1 MLASSS
7 SSSSSDDS
15 SSGDTDTSSGSHTTA
30 KRIKR
35 AFRHRKRRKSSASSK
50 DTPSIPSVIS
60 SPSGEGHC
68 SFIENAN
75 PATNHNSSHHDAR
88 SRHGSILG
96 AIMSGDEADTDGERE
111 RRDGQ
116 PRIRDFEQGTMR
128 SANSPERK
136 VKKKKKKHSKRSKRE
151 GRREGFS
158 EKENANPAEQV
169 TVQEDDT
176 GTRLGFVD
184 EITIAPGTNNEGKRP
199 FALRQFSSRPRRP
212 ALPGLLSNT
221 VFSTQQQPT
230 GPATPGL
237 RRTNSLPDRLNRTQ
251 STQNT
256 ILRPTIY
263 PFPQSNAPSE
273 HVHDIGNA
281 EDAPNMS
288 RTAAV
293 VLLLVTTGLVALC
306 AEFLVNSIPPM
317 ISNSSVSQAFI
328 GLIIL
333 PIVGNAA
340 EHVTAVTV
348 ATKNKMDLAISV
360 AVGSSIQIGR

>member
-1 MLASSS
+1 
-7 SSSSSDDS
+7 
-15 SSGDTDTSSGSHTTA
+15 
-30 KRIKR
+30 
-35 AFRHRKRRKSSASSK
+35 
-50 DTPSIPSVIS
+50 
-60 SPSGEGHC
+60 
-68 SFIENAN
+68 
-75 PATNHNSSHHDAR
+75 
-88 SRHGSILG
+88 
-96 AIMSGDEADTDGERE
+96 MSGDEADTDGERE
-111 RRDGQ
+111 RGDCQ
-116 PRIRDFEQGTMR
+116 PRIRDFEQGTIR

-136 VKKKKKKHSKRSKRE
+136 DKKKKKKHSKRSKRE
-151 GRREGFS
+151 GRRGGFS
-158 EKENANPAEQV
+158 EKENANPTEQV
-169 TVQEDDT
+169 TVQDDT
-176 GTRLGFVD
+176 GLPLGFVD

-199 FALRQFSSRPRRP
+199 FALRQFSSRRRP

-237 RRTNSLPDRLNRTQ
+237 RRTSSLPDRLNRTQ

-256 ILRPTIY
+256 ISRPAIY

-273 HVHDIGNA
+273 HPHDIENA

-317 ISNSSVSQAFI
+317 VSNSSVSQAFI

-348 ATKNKMDLAISV
+348 ATKNKMDLAIGV
-360 AVGSSIQIGR
+360 AVGSSIQIGKWTPLVLKITN

>member
-1 MLASSS
+1 
-7 SSSSSDDS
+7 
-15 SSGDTDTSSGSHTTA
+15 
-30 KRIKR
+30 
-35 AFRHRKRRKSSASSK
+35 
-50 DTPSIPSVIS
+50 
-60 SPSGEGHC
+60 
-68 SFIENAN
+68 
-75 PATNHNSSHHDAR
+75 
-88 SRHGSILG
+88 
-96 AIMSGDEADTDGERE
+96 MSGDEADTDGERE
-111 RRDGQ
+111 RRDCQ
-116 PRIRDFEQGTMR
+116 PRIRDFEQGTIR

-136 VKKKKKKHSKRSKRE
+136 DKKKKKKHSKRSKRE
-151 GRREGFS
+151 GRRGGFS

-169 TVQEDDT
+169 TVQDDT
-176 GTRLGFVD
+176 GPPLGFVD
-184 EITIAPGTNNEGKRP
+184 EITIAPGTNNEGKHP
-199 FALRQFSSRPRRP
+199 FALRQFSSRRRP

-237 RRTNSLPDRLNRTQ
+237 RRTSSLPDRLNRTQ

-256 ILRPTIY
+256 ISRPAIY

-273 HVHDIGNA
+273 HAHDIKNA

-333 PIVGNAA
+333 PIVSNAA

-348 ATKNKMDLAISV
+348 ATKNKMDLAIGV
-360 AVGSSIQIGR
+360 AVGSSIQIGKWTPLVLKITN